1 MSSVLLRGV
10 PVRRVSHAYV
20 RTYLRGIGK
29 ATKEQERYERKENER
44 NTRIL
49 SDERGENIEGLADLC
64 ASAVDR
70 KIKIHESSR
79 ERDAR

>member
-20 RTYLRGIGK
+20 RTFG
-29 ATKEQERYERKENER
+29 ESERRRKNKKGDERKENER
-44 NTRIL
+44 STRIL
-49 SDERGENIEGLADLC
+49 SDERGENIEELADLC
-64 ASAVDR
+64 ASGPE
-70 KIKIHESSR
+70 IKIHESSR